1 MLPTMAEIEAA
12 RRQVALHAWRT
23 PLVRL
28 DPMRSRAF
36 AGDADVYLKLENLQ
50 PIGAFK
56 IRGAA
61 AVVGA
66 LAPGEAAQGLVT
78 ASAGNMAQAV
88 AHLARELGVPCTVL
102 VPEFAPET
110 KVIANERLGAR
121 VIRVTYEEWWEAFQK
136 RCFPGVEGTFV
147 HAFDDPQV
155 MAGNATIALEVLE
168 ELPDVDAIV
177 TPWGG
182 GGLTCGVAVAVR
194 ELRPHCRLVAA
205 EVESAAP
212 YAAAVAAGRPVE
224 IDITPSFVDGIGS
237 RSVFPQMFERAQG
250 LGVESAVASVDDVA
264 AALLLAAE
272 RNHVIAEGAGA
283 CPVACAIAGR
293 AGGGKVVCI
302 VSGGNIDLD
311 EVASLVATYG
321 KRAEP

>member
-1 MLPTMAEIEAA
+1 
-12 RRQVALHAWRT
+12 
-23 PLVRL
+23 
-28 DPMRSRAF
+28 
-36 AGDADVYLKLENLQ
+36 
-50 PIGAFK
+50 
-56 IRGAA
+56 
-61 AVVGA
+61 VVGA